1 MKITTQHLRFYQ
13 AKKTPVPGWITKIAK
28 TPWSLVEPGAVSV
41 HELINLQEKAPRYS
55 DAHSLM
61 HLVKLVQGHKQE
73 TVKEFLYRLATR
85 PCATDPKRR
94 TSDARKWYGK
104 LTRSEHELA

>member
-13 AKKTPVPGWITKIAK
+13 AKKTRVPGWITQIA
-28 TPWSLVEPGAVSV
+28 VEPCAVSV
-41 HELINLQEKAPRYS
+41 HELINLQEKAPRYT
-55 DAHSLM
+55 DAHGLL
-61 HLVKLVQGHKQE
+61 HLIRLVQGHKQE

-94 TSDARKWYGK
+94 TGYARKWY
-104 LTRSEHELA
+104 RRLA